1 MAKRYRYAFA
11 RQKEAEEGC
20 LATVLA
26 GVSVVLFVIALVIS
40 CVSGG
45 KGAAGPVMGGMS
57 VCAALLSVYGFIQG
71 IRGLSH
77 ENRSHTYSKA
87 GAVANGIIM
96 IGWLGLYLMGV

>member
-20 LATVLA
+20 LAAVLA
-26 GVSVVLFVIALVIS
+26 GVSAALFVAALVIS

>member
-26 GVSVVLFVIALVIS
+26 GVSVALFVAAVVVS

-71 IRGLSH
+71 LKGMAH
-77 ENRSHTYSKA
+77 ENRRHTYSKV
-87 GAVANGIIM
+87 GAVANGMIM

>member
-11 RQKEAEEGC
+11 RQKEAEAGC